1 MNPSPKNTKPE
12 FFYYNKVIIIII
24 FFSADCLSR
33 HIHAS
38 RARVFLSAYMYVVVV
53 GSGGV
58 SSIEYSGQNRERVQ
72 EAGYVGKKWPQGL
85 PRCSV
90 VIVAGGWRLCRR
102 KKKEKEEREEK
113 EEEEEKKREIK
124 YIKGWLLRAPS
135 PISCSPA
142 AATSARLLLYPRH
155 FLGKL
160 KKKTKKFFRF
170 YFSTCRFPSP
180 VPLEFQ
186 NKFHRNVEFH
196 SAVISR

>member
-72 EAGYVGKKWPQGL
+72 EAGYVGKKMAARTSALLGGDSGG
-85 PRCSV
+85 RVAV
-90 VIVAGGWRLCRR
+90 VPEKEKRERR
-102 KKKEKEEREEK
+102 KRRKRRRRREKERNK
-113 EEEEEKKREIK
+113 I
-124 YIKGWLLRAPS
+124 YKGMAP
-135 PISCSPA
+135 
-142 AATSARLLLYPRH
+142 
-155 FLGKL
+155 
-160 KKKTKKFFRF
+160 
-170 YFSTCRFPSP
+170 
-180 VPLEFQ
+180 
-186 NKFHRNVEFH
+186 
-196 SAVISR
+196 